1 MTNTVTIAC
10 RIGTT
15 DASASLG
22 FEAWVDQHKF
32 FDTDHLTA
40 SEIISV
46 EVDDATAEH
55 ELRFVL
61 KNKNQTHTKI
71 DGDGNILTDSFITI
85 KDVTFD
91 DIKIGHTLTE
101 LATYQHDFN
110 GTGAETIEKFFGFLG
125 CNGVVSLRFT
135 TPLYMWWL
143 EHM

>member
-1 MTNTVTIAC
+1 MTNTVTISC

-22 FEAWVDQHKF
+22 FEAWVDDHKF
-32 FDTDHLTA
+32 FDTDHVTE
-40 SEIISV
+40 SQIISV
-46 EVDDATAEH
+46 DVDDSEGQH

-61 KNKNQTHTKI
+61 KNKNQSHTRI
-71 DGDGNILTDSFITI
+71 DSDGNILSDSFITV

-91 DIKIGHTLTE
+91 DIKIGHTLTK
-101 LATYQHDFN
+101 LAEYRHNFN
-110 GTGAETIEKFFGFLG
+110 GTGTETTEKFFGSLG
-125 CNGVVSLRFT
+125 CNGTVSLRFT